1 MEQTSCPISLYFF
14 RIPAVNGN
22 IQKLARRSAWVA
34 SLVAMMLSGC
44 SLISAPWH
52 RQEAARAPAAPP
64 PPPAPLEVEPVLAAP
79 LATHQFEL
87 RDADDDV
94 VGTVQIAITS
104 KDDTLPDIARRFDIG
119 YEEIVRANPGVD
131 PWLPGVGRKIV
142 VPTQFVLPNAPHEGL
157 VINVAAMRL
166 FYYPKPAKG
175 EAQQVFTYPIGI
187 GKVGWSTPE
196 GVTKVV
202 SREKNPTWRPGPGV
216 RKEHEDDN
224 DPLPAVI
231 PPGPDNPLGKYKFTL
246 GWPEYLIHGTNKPY
260 GVGLRSSHGCIRL
273 YPEDIE
279 KLFNAVPLGT
289 QLRVVNQPFVF
300 GWHHGQ
306 AYLQA
311 YTVLEDDPRN
321 WQSAQRTLLSK
332 SLSARLSKQLKDS
345 SSQINWSSVSQVTH
359 APRGLVVAVS
369 GVPGTPES
377 VIAAARVVE
386 NRIPSGSN
394 WDGADE
400 QDADQQS
407 YKQLLSERE
416 PAATPKPASTAVP
429 KPAGST

>member
-1 MEQTSCPISLYFF
+1 M
-14 RIPAVNGN
+14 NGN
-22 IQKLARRSAWVA
+22 LQKLARHSAWLA
-34 SLVAMMLSGC
+34 TLAALMLSGC
-44 SLISAPWH
+44 SLITAPWH
-52 RQEAARAPAAPP
+52 KQELAKAPPAPP
-64 PPPAPLEVEPVLAAP
+64 PAAPLEVEPVLAAP

-87 RDADDDV
+87 READDDV

-104 KDDTLPDIARRFDIG
+104 KEDTLPDIARRFDIG

-131 PWLPGVGRKIV
+131 PWLPGAGRKIV

-166 FYYPKPAKG
+166 YYYPKPAKG
-175 EAQQVFTYPIGI
+175 ETQQVYTYPIGI

-216 RKEHEDDN
+216 RKEHQDDN
-224 DPLPAVI
+224 DPLPAVV
-231 PPGPDNPLGKYKFTL
+231 PPGPDNPLGKFKFTL

-279 KLFNAVPLGT
+279 KLFNSVPLGT
-289 QLRVVNQPFVF
+289 QVRVVNQPFVF
-300 GWHHGQ
+300 GWHQGQ
-306 AYLQA
+306 AHLQA

-332 SLSARLSKQLKDS
+332 SLSPRLSKELKDS

-369 GVPGTPES
+369 GEAGTPES

-394 WDGADE
+394 WDGSDE
-400 QDADQQS
+400 QDSDQQS

-416 PAATPKPASTAVP
+416 PAATAKPASTAVP

>member
-1 MEQTSCPISLYFF
+1 M
-14 RIPAVNGN
+14 NGN
-22 IQKLARRSAWVA
+22 LQKLARHSAWLA
-34 SLVAMMLSGC
+34 TLAALMLSGC
-44 SLISAPWH
+44 SLITAPWH
-52 RQEAARAPAAPP
+52 KQELAKAPPAPP
-64 PPPAPLEVEPVLAAP
+64 PAAPLEVEPVLAAP

-87 RDADDDV
+87 READDDV

-104 KDDTLPDIARRFDIG
+104 KEDTLPDIARRFDIG

-131 PWLPGVGRKIV
+131 PWLPGAGRKIV

-166 FYYPKPAKG
+166 YYYPKPAKG
-175 EAQQVFTYPIGI
+175 ETQQVYTYPIGI

-196 GVTKVV
+196 GITKVV

-216 RKEHEDDN
+216 RKEHQDDN
-224 DPLPAVI
+224 DPLPAVV
-231 PPGPDNPLGKYKFTL
+231 PPGPDNPLGKFKFTL

-279 KLFNAVPLGT
+279 KLFNSVPLGT
-289 QLRVVNQPFVF
+289 QVRVVNQPFVF
-300 GWHHGQ
+300 GWHQGQ

-332 SLSARLSKQLKDS
+332 SLSPRLSKELKDS

-369 GVPGTPES
+369 GEAGTPES

-394 WDGADE
+394 WDGSDE
-400 QDADQQS
+400 QDSDQQS

-416 PAATPKPASTAVP
+416 PAATAKPASTAVP

>member
-1 MEQTSCPISLYFF
+1 M
-14 RIPAVNGN
+14 NGN
-22 IQKLARRSAWVA
+22 LQKLARHSAWLA
-34 SLVAMMLSGC
+34 TLAALMLSGC
-44 SLISAPWH
+44 SLITAPWH
-52 RQEAARAPAAPP
+52 KQELAKAPPAPP
-64 PPPAPLEVEPVLAAP
+64 PAAPLEVEPVLAAP

-87 RDADDDV
+87 READDDV

-104 KDDTLPDIARRFDIG
+104 KEDTLPDIARRFDIG

-131 PWLPGVGRKIV
+131 PWLPGAGRKIV

-166 FYYPKPAKG
+166 YYYPKPAKG
-175 EAQQVFTYPIGI
+175 ETQQVYTYPIGI

-196 GVTKVV
+196 GITKVV

-216 RKEHEDDN
+216 RKEHQDDN
-224 DPLPAVI
+224 DPLPAVV
-231 PPGPDNPLGKYKFTL
+231 PPGPDNPLGKFKFTL

-279 KLFNAVPLGT
+279 KLFNSVPLGT
-289 QLRVVNQPFVF
+289 QVRVVNQPFVF
-300 GWHHGQ
+300 GWHQGQ
-306 AYLQA
+306 AHLQA

-332 SLSARLSKQLKDS
+332 SLSPRLSKELKDS

-369 GVPGTPES
+369 GEAGTPES

-394 WDGADE
+394 WDGSDE
-400 QDADQQS
+400 QDSDQQS

-416 PAATPKPASTAVP
+416 PAATAKPASTAVP